1 MKTIFKQTNNITAV
15 DKFNMKMCK
24 SLQTAVGETLT
35 VTKAA
40 IGEDADKDGEVVQT
54 ACIITD
60 KGAYGTISATAMD
73 LVDSLIDMLEEVG
86 EPITVKVESRK
97 TQNNREYLVLVIE

>member
-1 MKTIFKQTNNITAV
+1 MKTIFKQTSNITAV

-24 SLQTAVGETLT
+24 SLQTAVGKTLT

-40 IGEDADKDGEVVQT
+40 IGEDDNKDGLVVQT

-60 KGAYGTISATAMD
+60 EGAYGTISATAMD
-73 LVDSLIDMLEEVG
+73 LVDSLIGMLEEIG
-86 EPITVKVESRK
+86 EPITVRVESRK

>member
-1 MKTIFKQTNNITAV
+1 MKTIFKQTSNITAV

-24 SLQTAVGETLT
+24 SLQTAVGKTLT

-40 IGEDADKDGEVVQT
+40 IGEDAGKDGEVVQT

-60 KGAYGTISATAMD
+60 EGAYGTISATAMD
-73 LVDSLIDMLEEVG
+73 LVDSLIDMLEEIG
-86 EPITVKVESRK
+86 EPITVRVEARK